1 MIIVIDGPAGSG
13 KSSTARAV
21 ADKLNLQYLDSG
33 ALYRTLTLIYIRAQ
47 EEGKE
52 FFSLLND
59 RRITFIYKDGVF
71 YTFINDDDVTR
82 EIRSVKVSDHVS
94 EVAAIPDSRRVVN
107 QLMRDAVEK
116 GGYYIAEGRDLG
128 TAVFPDADLKFFMTA
143 DVDER
148 ARRRYKE
155 LKDDDVDVT
164 FEEIKRNIENR
175 DRRDSNREADPLRKA
190 DDAIE
195 INTSNVTF
203 EQQVE
208 IICSRIKRELNIT
221 TN

>member
-33 ALYRTLTLIYIRAQ
+33 ALYRTLTLLYIRAQ

-52 FFSLLND
+52 FFSLLHD
-59 RRITFIYKDGVF
+59 QRITFNYKDGAF
-71 YTFINDDDVTR
+71 YTFINEEDVSR
-82 EIRSVKVSDHVS
+82 EIRSVKVSNHVS
-94 EVAAIPDSRRVVN
+94 EVAAIPDSRKVVN
-107 QLMRDAVEK
+107 QLMREAVEK

-143 DVDER
+143 DVEER

-155 LKDDDVDVT
+155 LKDDDMDVT
-164 FEEIKRNIENR
+164 FEEIKRNIEDR

-195 INTSNVTF
+195 INTSDVTF

-208 IICSRIKRELNIT
+208 IICSRIKWELNIT